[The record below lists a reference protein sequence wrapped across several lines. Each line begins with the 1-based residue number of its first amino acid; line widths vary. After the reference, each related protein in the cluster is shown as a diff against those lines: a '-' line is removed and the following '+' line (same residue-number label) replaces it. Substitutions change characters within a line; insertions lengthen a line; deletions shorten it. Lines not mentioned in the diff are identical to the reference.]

1 MKRFI
6 SLFMT
11 LAIVLSLSTSA
22 FAAERVTASDAAE
35 VHEAISLIENELAE
49 SNTCVIAELTAM
61 KNRLSTFLSNTTD
74 SAERVKISS
83 QISQLE
89 EMIAEYQSYQNG
101 TLAVPYG
108 SFHIV
113 YSPAVAAVI
122 AYFSQQGYTLSAE
135 LLTHARDNDVLDS
148 SYTPTNTALVTQ
160 TTLYT
165 ELCGN
170 GLTSGSDAFEKTG
183 ATVDDDLYYAIHGFS
198 YTKDTTNN
206 TLTITDRYDFAPNDW
221 SDIQGVAV
229 DMMYDAQ
236 EAGTIVPYQVI
247 MTVAM

>member
-1 MKRFI
+1 MKKI
-6 SLFMT
+6 VSMVMT
-11 LAIVLSLSTSA
+11 LVIVLSLSTVA

-35 VHEAISLIENELAE
+35 VHEAISAIESELAE
-49 SNTCVIAELTAM
+49 SNTNVVAELNAM
-61 KNRLSTFLSNTTD
+61 KNRLSASLAGVFDNIEV
-74 SAERVKISS
+74 AKINN
-83 QISQLE
+83 QISQLN
-89 EMIAEYQSYQNG
+89 EMITEYQAYQSG

-108 SFHIV
+108 SFHLI

-122 AYFSQQGYTLSAE
+122 AYFSSQGYTLSAE

-160 TTLYT
+160 STLYA
-165 ELCGN
+165 ELVSN
-170 GLTSGSDAFEKTG
+170 GLASGSDAFEKTG

-198 YTKDTTNN
+198 YTKDTANN

-229 DMMYDAQ
+229 DMMYKAQ
-236 EAGTIVPYQVI
+236 EAGTIVPYQVV